1 MVEIVLDGIELEDTF
16 LDELWV
22 AIRDKI
28 PADTWVP
35 IKKDHQRVLSGL
47 KHIIDCACYGENFDV
62 ALHENMTHFKKISGF
77 EPMPQVFKR
86 FPVKN
91 HPPGYWAEQDE
102 LRLERQKREYLKAQR
117 AEKHETQRARTY
129 KKSRKKR

>member
-28 PADTWVP
+28 PPDTWVP

-47 KHIIDCACYGENFDV
+47 KHIIDCRCYGENFDLV
-62 ALHENMTHFKKISGF
+62 LHEKMTHFRRIA
-77 EPMPQVFKR
+77 PPQPLYNTAK
-86 FPVKN
+86 PVG
-91 HPPGYWAEQDE
+91 PERDAAYWTTQDE
-102 LRLERQKREYLKAQR
+102 LKIANQKMEYDRAQR
-117 AEKHETQRARTY
+117 SEQRKHNKEL
-129 KKSRKKR
+129 KKKRK